1 MNDLT
6 WRKAVPGDAAECIAL
21 RARTRENAFTE
32 AQLRAL
38 GITVESWDDGI
49 RDGLFSG
56 HVCCVH
62 GRMVGYCFGD
72 TGSGEIVVLAMLPEY
87 EGAGIGKRLLR
98 RVIDDFAANGFTS
111 LFLGCSPD
119 RRLSPIG
126 LSFFRHPSCG
136 NTAWVYRDCS
146 DNFES
151 RSIPG
156 NHRYLASCIYKII
169 RWQCRHASCRLRAS
183 VQTVRAWRMPAI
195 HGAQSRKSGSQ
206 LPVPFK
212 PCVVLS
218 ILEID
223 PCQRIP
229 VEKPAD

>member
-56 HVCCVH
+56 HVCRVR

-111 LFLGCSPD
+111 LFLGCSTDP
-119 RRLSPIG
+119 
-126 LSFFRHPSCG
+126 
-136 NTAWVYRDCS
+136 A
-146 DNFES
+146 S
-151 RSIPG
+151 RSYGFYRHLGWIPTG
-156 NHRYLASCIYKII
+156 EQDDA
-169 RWQCRHASCRLRAS
+169 
-183 VQTVRAWRMPAI
+183 
-195 HGAQSRKSGSQ
+195 GDE
-206 LPVPFK
+206 
-212 PCVVLS
+212 
-218 ILEID
+218 ILTFQVG
-223 PCQRIP
+223 QRG
-229 VEKPAD
+229 